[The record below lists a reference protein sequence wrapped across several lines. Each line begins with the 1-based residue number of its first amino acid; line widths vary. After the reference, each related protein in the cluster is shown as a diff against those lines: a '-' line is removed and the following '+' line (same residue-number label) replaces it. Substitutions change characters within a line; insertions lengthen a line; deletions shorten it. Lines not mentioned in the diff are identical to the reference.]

1 MGNRVILLCVT
12 VKIIDCFIFSGVPHS
27 GFKVEVSK
35 GIILHLVDEVTSWL
49 PGDRIVVAST
59 DYSMHQAEEFNL
71 LPCPEC
77 KSNQV
82 KINGMKY
89 FYQATHLW

>member
-1 MGNRVILLCVT
+1 M
-12 VKIIDCFIFSGVPHS
+12 PHN

-35 GIILHLVDEVTSWL
+35 GIILHLVDEVSSWL

-82 KINGMKY
+82 KIDGMKY
-89 FYQATHLW
+89 FYQATYSFAVNIYIVLSFTFYIDLSF

>member
-1 MGNRVILLCVT
+1 M
-12 VKIIDCFIFSGVPHS
+12 
-27 GFKVEVSK
+27 EVAK
-35 GIILHLVDEVTSWL
+35 GIILHLADEVTSWL

-82 KINGMKY
+82 KIDGMKY
-89 FYQATHLW
+89 FHQGDMFYTYFIVMLSCLLHSTFT